1 MGRVLD
7 HKLVRNTLLLTVFA
21 FVSRGVGLLFQSL
34 VSRSLG
40 AAGLGE
46 FQLLLSI
53 HGLAAT
59 LAVSGVRFAV
69 TRLAA
74 EALGRGKQ
82 TELRS
87 VLLPGFGY
95 ALFFSLLA
103 LGLVWPLA
111 PFLAR
116 TWAGGEEGALPL
128 RLLALGLPFLALS
141 AVMGGFFTAAGK
153 VGRAALLQLLE
164 QLALVAFTLL
174 LLPEAAGPGAG
185 ELALSFASA
194 AASCLGF
201 LVTLPVFLA
210 LLRGFGKQ
218 KRRAGGLRRLLEI
231 ALPLALSS
239 YARTAL
245 GTLRHVLIP
254 GGLRRAGASAEEAL
268 AVYGTVHGMVFPV
281 LLFPSALLTSLA
293 ELLVP
298 ELTELQ
304 VRGRTRELEAGTARI
319 LGLCYRFAVGCAALL
334 GCFGTELGALLYDSA
349 QAGQFIRLLSPL
361 VVVMYMD
368 TVTDGMLKGLGQ
380 QLHSMAINV
389 ADAALSL
396 ALVVWLLPLWAVRG
410 YLFILFFSEC
420 FNFAL
425 SLRRL
430 GKLVRLRAGAAE
442 LLLPP
447 LLALG
452 AASASR
458 LLGRLLPGMAGLFLA
473 LAAAGCC
480 YAALLWLAEE
490 GRARPAWRM
499 NSQS

>member
-87 VLLPGFGY
+87 VLLPGIGY

-174 LLPEAAGPGAG
+174 LLPEAEGPGAG

-218 KRRAGGLRRLLEI
+218 N
-231 ALPLALSS
+231 
-239 YARTAL
+239 
-245 GTLRHVLIP
+245 
-254 GGLRRAGASAEEAL
+254 RRAGASAEEAL

-304 VRGRTRELEAGTARI
+304 VRGRTRELELRAARI

-349 QAGQFIRLLSPL
+349 QAGQFICLLSPL

-452 AASASR
+452 AASAAR
-458 LLGRLLPGMAGLFLA
+458 LLGRLLPGTAGLFLA

-480 YAALLWLAEE
+480 YAALLWLTEE
-490 GRARPAWRM
+490 GHVRPAGAM
-499 NSQS
+499 KTGT